1 MEKIKELFEQDVI
14 ITGVDQG
21 NKSAKFSYLN
31 EEGNIESFSIPT
43 IVAPAEEKRSSIEGN
58 TSSTSIEKR
67 LHLKIQS
74 KSVSTANQER
84 YVHVGYY
91 ARNKEGKEEPGYELN
106 KNKAKFS
113 NDLHIITTLAG
124 LAIIAAKT
132 GKDKIYVPYAGGLPV
147 NEMKEL
153 GSEQAFESVK
163 GTHHVTFIDGPVA
176 GKEVTIVIEKGK
188 MYGEGA
194 ITDLSLNFDIVNGE
208 VVETS
213 LSDRLTN
220 NYVLGDLGAGT
231 TDVIVFT
238 EDGIDGSLSQSLD
251 IGGTN
256 PFIDRMME
264 KVNDLP
270 EYQEMKEMLGIGD
283 GEDVLAYRSREDF
296 MSEVVEPAIISYIRN
311 NLDRPTFEVKLLK
324 RKTVDVTD
332 IVMEEI
338 EKYAEAHKAELNKV
352 WNDTRADDVVLV
364 GGGLLFGYPVFK
376 ELQDEFREKLGKD
389 WAVFPDNV
397 EESPFFTSRGYL
409 IANYMNTVHQE
420 FAEKVTEEEG
430 EEKEVM
436 ETMNE

>member
-21 NKSAKFSYLN
+21 NKSAKFSYLD
-31 EEGNIESFSIPT
+31 EGGNIESFAIPT
-43 IVAPAEEKRSSIEGN
+43 VVAPAEEKRSSIEGN

-84 YVHVGYY
+84 YVHVGHY
-91 ARNKEGKEEPGYELN
+91 ARNKEGREEPSYEQE
-106 KNKAKFS
+106 KKQTSAKFS

-124 LAIIAAKT
+124 LAVIAVKT
-132 GKDKIYVPYAGGLPV
+132 GKDMIHIPYAGGLPV

-153 GSEQAFESVK
+153 GSDQAFESVK
-163 GTHHVTFIDGPVA
+163 GTHHVTFIDGPA
-176 GKEVTIVIEKGK
+176 ADKKVTIVIEKGK

-213 LSDRLTN
+213 LSDRLTD
-220 NYVLGDLGAGT
+220 NYVLADLGAGT
-231 TDVIVFT
+231 TDVVVFT
-238 EDGIDGSLSQSLD
+238 DDGIDGSLSQSLD

-270 EYQEMKEMLGIGD
+270 EYQEMKELLGM
-283 GEDVLAYRSREDF
+283 GEEEMAYRSREDF
-296 MSEVVEPAIISYIRN
+296 MSEVIEPAIISYIQHD
-311 NLDRPTFEVKLLK
+311 LERPTFEVNLMN

-332 IVMEEI
+332 IVMVEI
-338 EKYAEAHKAELNKV
+338 EKYAEKHKADLNRV
-352 WNDTRADDVVLV
+352 WNNTGTDDLVLV
-364 GGGLLFGYPVFK
+364 GGGLLFGYPVFQ
-376 ELQDEFREKLGKD
+376 ELQESFREKLGSD
-389 WAVFPDNV
+389 WAIFPDHV

-409 IANYMNTVHQE
+409 IANYMNTVH
-420 FAEKVTEEEG
+420 EEETEDEM
-430 EEKEVM
+430 EEVIK
-436 ETMNE
+436 